1 MTKENKKLLQQ
12 GSKNRAG
19 KLLSGY
25 LRAIAQ
31 EMTEVATIATGPD
44 SVEKRIISKGEAM
57 ARDMFAKA
65 LGRTTIDGQEAD
77 CLADPKI
84 TLEYRK
90 LILDRIE
97 GKAGDTKNDK
107 PGDRSV
113 PDRISDLNKE
123 RLNAAAKEIA
133 ETQEQS
139 D

>member
-1 MTKENKKLLQQ
+1 MTKEDKKLLQQ

-31 EMTEVATIATGPD
+31 EMTEVADVATGPD
-44 SVEKRIISKGEAM
+44 TVEHKIISKGEAM
-57 ARDMFAKA
+57 ARDMMEQALSGTDAK
-65 LGRTTIDGQEAD
+65 L
-77 CLADPKI
+77 K
-84 TLEYRK
+84 LEYRK

-113 PDRISDLNKE
+113 PDRISDLNRE

>member
-1 MTKENKKLLQQ
+1 MSKENKKLLQQ

-19 KLLSGY
+19 KLLSSY

-31 EMTEVATIATGPD
+31 EMTEVVDVATDPD
-44 SVEKRIISKGEAM
+44 TVEHKIISKGEAM
-57 ARDMFAKA
+57 ARDMFEQALNGADAK
-65 LGRTTIDGQEAD
+65 L
-77 CLADPKI
+77 K
-84 TLEYRK
+84 LEYRK

-113 PDRISDLNKE
+113 PDRISDLNRE

-133 ETQEQS
+133 EEQS
-139 D
+139 E